1 MDSCLLIGKVHCT
14 ERAGSE
20 THPIDHP
27 QPRAHQLQHRQIQP
41 IMMLYTVNFLGF
53 LTHLEIRKVGVG
65 RGGTG
70 GLMNGGEP
78 MSRII

>member
-1 MDSCLLIGKVHCT
+1 
-14 ERAGSE
+14 
-20 THPIDHP
+20 
-27 QPRAHQLQHRQIQP
+27 
-41 IMMLYTVNFLGF
+41 MMLYTVNFLGF